1 MSSHYAKSIQQ
12 QLFHALVLQTLIPVL
27 LMYTPV
33 GILFCCPMFNL
44 EVGSFSSIAT
54 ASISSYPA
62 VDPLPTMF
70 IIESY
75 RKAIFGCCK
84 SPQSKVMRSSVVTM

>member
-1 MSSHYAKSIQQ
+1 MYA
-12 QLFHALVLQTLIPVL
+12 
-27 LMYTPV
+27 PV
-33 GILFCCPMFNL
+33 GILFCCPMFDL

-54 ASISSYPA
+54 ASISCYPA

-70 IIESY
+70 IVESY

-84 SPQSKVMRSSVVTM
+84 SPQSKMMRSVVVSMGFI